1 MPCAGKTSLCESLKT
16 SGFNNQ
22 IRTDEVRG
30 KHFLYPTYSENES
43 NQVFYFL
50 LKELQEMVNKN
61 LDDIIVEGVFATGQR
76 ILTIKKIALIK
87 SYEVLCIFLQAPL
100 DTLLV
105 RNSERIE
112 TDKFLKPERYGM
124 FLKRYNSSHL
134 SNLTINTDEN
144 TKGETTI
151 LTKDFLQYGR

>member
-76 ILTIKKIALIK
+76 ILT
-87 SYEVLCIFLQAPL
+87 
-100 DTLLV
+100 
-105 RNSERIE
+105 
-112 TDKFLKPERYGM
+112 
-124 FLKRYNSSHL
+124 RYNSSHL